1 VTARRGMIPVVRR
14 VLDDPAAI
22 GLWLALTL
30 AGVIAAFVAN
40 AAMWAVAG
48 WAVGGVVAFV
58 LVAVK
63 GRHSR

>member
-1 VTARRGMIPVVRR
+1 
-14 VLDDPAAI
+14 
-22 GLWLALTL
+22 LALTL